1 MGLSTLN
8 DRSRIPHDVRVRFLD
23 LSIRDANYKAQ
34 LLAAVER
41 VMDHGRFI
49 LGPEIDQFEKA
60 VAAYCGRRFAV
71 GVGSGSDALFLSLRA
86 LGVGAG
92 DEVITTP
99 LTWVATT
106 NAIVLNGATPV
117 FVDIGDDLNLDAGLI
132 EAAVTPR
139 TKAIL
144 PVHFTGQ
151 MCDMKTIMAVADR
164 YGIAVVED
172 AAQAF
177 GAEQNGRRAGSIGTL
192 GCFSMNPMKV
202 FNAFG
207 EAGVVITDDSSL
219 AEKLCSLRYAGTVNK
234 EDCHWPSING
244 RLDTIQA
251 AMLLVGLE
259 RVEAKIE
266 ARNRIAAAYKQR
278 LAGLVGLPVEKLGF
292 RHTWYS
298 YTIRSG
304 RRDALKAFLTDR
316 GIETK
321 VQHPFLMHR
330 HTAYAGRLE
339 AKVPKAESA
348 VTEILCL
355 PNHQD
360 LTDKEM
366 HLVAEGVRDFH
377 GR

>member
-8 DRSRIPHDVRVRFLD
+8 DRSRIPHGVKVRFLD
-23 LSIRDANYKAQ
+23 LSIRDANYKAR

-92 DEVITTP
+92 NEVITTP

-151 MCDMKTIMAVADR
+151 MCDMKAIMAVADR

-207 EAGVVITDDSSL
+207 EAGAVVTDDGSL
-219 AEKLCSLRYAGTVNK
+219 AEKLRSLRYAGTINK

-251 AMLLVGLE
+251 AMLLIGLE

-266 ARNRIAAAYKQR
+266 ARSRIAAAYKQR

-298 YTIRSG
+298 YTIRSD

-330 HTAYAGRLE
+330 HTAYAGRLKAE
-339 AKVPKAESA
+339 VPKAESA
-348 VTEILCL
+348 VAEILCL

-360 LTDKEM
+360 LTDKEI
-366 HLVAEGVRDFH
+366 HLVVEGVRDFH